1 MLDQTGEYSHAFKVM
16 HAYLKLYEQS
26 EKAAILAATEN
37 DARRCVILA
46 IKAVDVIN
54 FAELINL
61 SAIKQLTQK
70 HQKVF
75 TLLNLFTEAT
85 CAEFKNQLSNYR
97 DLMTTE
103 GLTEQELIVKK
114 SYVQICTLNT
124 QVTNFSYT
132 ELAQLLNVS
141 HLSSFLTQFFFQI
154 DVDEIEMWAIEAIQ
168 NNIIDAKIDQL
179 NELIVIKSHMLREI
193 KLQEWKAIQGKIRA
207 WKERFQRVQSIMG
220 AAQQAQ

>member
-1 MLDQTGEYSHAFKVM
+1 MHTNSGIKSFSFEKLVTLCLAENCTDIVVERARQIVKDSGEWSLSKEERRSLFQAVGKMLDQTGEFSHAFKVM

-26 EKAAILAATEN
+26 EKAALAATEN

-61 SAIKQLTQK
+61 PAIKQLTQK

-85 CAEFKNQLSNYR
+85 CTEFKNQLSNYR

-124 QVTNFSYT
+124 QVTNFTYT
-132 ELAQLLNVS
+132 ELSQLLNVS
-141 HLSSFLTQFFFQI
+141 HFSSLF
-154 DVDEIEMWAIEAIQ
+154 
-168 NNIIDAKIDQL
+168 
-179 NELIVIKSHMLREI
+179 
-193 KLQEWKAIQGKIRA
+193 
-207 WKERFQRVQSIMG
+207 
-220 AAQQAQ
+220 